1 MTNPI
6 VVGVDG
12 REPSDALDFA
22 AALARGLETKLVL
35 VHVAGVPI
43 AFPYGNVR
51 LQELMRREAVSQG
64 TEMLEA
70 VAEPVRSVVDEL
82 RVEFGEP
89 ADELRR
95 VAHDVAASLIVLF
108 PRERR
113 GFARTL
119 WPGTSAAVAA
129 ESPCPVVVVRRTLD
143 GGDRILDGGGPIVV
157 GSDGG
162 DDSARAV
169 LVADSLSDRLDLP
182 VLPVGI
188 DVAGKAAHGAIR
200 YRNVHSRPGQALA
213 EIARRARGALLV
225 VGTRGGSRLSGSVA
239 QRLIGETTVPLVVV
253 PERGRHA

>member
-1 MTNPI
+1 
-6 VVGVDG
+6 
-12 REPSDALDFA
+12 
-22 AALARGLETKLVL
+22 
-35 VHVAGVPI
+35 
-43 AFPYGNVR
+43 
-51 LQELMRREAVSQG
+51 
-64 TEMLEA
+64 MLER
-70 VAEPVRSVVDEL
+70 VAAPVQRFVEEM

-95 VAHDVAASLIVLF
+95 IAHDVAAPLIVLF

-113 GFARTL
+113 GLARAL

-129 ESPCPVVVVRRTLD
+129 QSPCPVVVVRRALD
-143 GGDRILDGGGPIVV
+143 GAERILDGAGPIVV

-169 LVADSLSDRLDLP
+169 LVADALSDRLDLP
-182 VLPVGI
+182 VLTVGI

-200 YRNVHSRPGQALA
+200 YRNVHRRPGQALA

-253 PERGRHA
+253 PERERNA